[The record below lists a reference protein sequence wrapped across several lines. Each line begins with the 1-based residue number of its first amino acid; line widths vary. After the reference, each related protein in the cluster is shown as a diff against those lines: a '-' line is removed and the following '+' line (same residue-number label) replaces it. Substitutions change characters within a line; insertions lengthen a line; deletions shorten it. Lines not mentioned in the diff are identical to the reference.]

1 MFLMISESF
10 FLQKR
15 FCAKKQVWPKLLG
28 GIPKNIV
35 IIISVT
41 QLAEETY
48 IILQ

>member
-1 MFLMISESF
+1 MISESF

-15 FCAKKQVWPKLLG
+15 FCAKNKSDRNYWEVFQ
-28 GIPKNIV
+28 KNIV